1 MGIRNTR
8 WFRIVIAS
16 GLLLAVADAG
26 WGQSISLDTLPSVAI
41 LRDVTATPSEFQGRK
56 ALRVELTVTHD
67 TIDLNFD
74 EPTFVLIPADFTDGT
89 IAVDLV
95 GQLNGKGPATARGF
109 VGIAFRIRPDISKYE
124 AIYLRPTNGR
134 RAPPPRNEHAIQYYA
149 YPDWKFDRTREESPG
164 RYERGADIGPG
175 EWIHFRL
182 VVDGATAKAY
192 VNNKPEPV
200 LVVDDLKLGA
210 GARGAIGLWVG
221 NGTEA
226 FFANLVVT
234 PRQ

>member
-16 GLLLAVADAG
+16 GLLLAAADAG

-95 GQLNGKGPATARGF
+95 GQLNGKRAEHVFSPQTFSVA
-109 VGIAFRIRPDISKYE
+109 E
-124 AIYLRPTNGR
+124 ELR
-134 RAPPPRNEHAIQYYA
+134 Q
-149 YPDWKFDRTREESPG
+149 
-164 RYERGADIGPG
+164 RGARHG
-175 EWIHFRL
+175 
-182 VVDGATAKAY
+182 
-192 VNNKPEPV
+192 
-200 LVVDDLKLGA
+200 LG
-210 GARGAIGLWVG
+210 GQQPPQYREGG
-221 NGTEA
+221 
-226 FFANLVVT
+226 
-234 PRQ
+234 